1 MGRRSKA
8 EMLDLVERIVR
19 MHDEEKLT
27 FDQIADKLQD
37 ESYDISRESARRS
50 YNNAAAKAE
59 KYKLA
64 AESAREIVNAAK
76 GTNTDLAEAA
86 NSVVA
91 NMFYDRIMRMDG
103 LDFENDKDLF
113 KAMAPV
119 MTNQVRLAQARLNWQ
134 NGVEK
139 TKAAIYDELAKQL
152 GENPGLL
159 SQLQQAIAGLKVKE
173 K

>member
-1 MGRRSKA
+1 
-8 EMLDLVERIVR
+8 MLDLVERIVR

>member
-27 FDQIADKLQD
+27 FEAIADKLQGED
-37 ESYDISRESARRS
+37 YDISRESARRS

-103 LDFENDKDLF
+103 LNFENDKDLF

>member
-27 FDQIADKLQD
+27 FEAIADKLQGED
-37 ESYDISRESARRS
+37 YDISRESARRS

-64 AESAREIVNAAK
+64 AANAKAIIDASK

-86 NSVVA
+86 NSVLT
-91 NMFYDRIMRMDG
+91 NLFYERVMQMDG
-103 LDFENDKDLF
+103 MEFKSDSEML

-119 MTNQVRLAQARLNWQ
+119 MHNQVELAQARLTWQ